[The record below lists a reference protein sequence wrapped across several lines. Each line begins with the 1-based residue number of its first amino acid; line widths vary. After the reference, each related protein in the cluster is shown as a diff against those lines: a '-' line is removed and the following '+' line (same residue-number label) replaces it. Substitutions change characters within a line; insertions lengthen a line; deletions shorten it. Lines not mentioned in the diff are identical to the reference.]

1 MTAKQNETLGR
12 RIARMRL
19 SHGMTQER
27 LANIANVSAQAVSKW
42 ENDQSYPDILLL
54 PVLAKTFGVTVDEL
68 LGIESVTPEQEAALE
83 PTHVVR
89 VPIDVDEAVEATT
102 TVEVATE
109 PDVEA
114 EPEPEPVVEDEPVPA
129 QDVVVDGP
137 ATCVR
142 LHVIQGGREAVNI
155 AIPLVAARLLSNIAE
170 FVPEPIFE
178 GIDLVSLA
186 RGAQNAG
193 RGTLIDVDDGHD
205 RVIVTLE

>member
-68 LGIESVTPEQEAALE
+68 LGIESVTPEQEAAPE
-83 PTHVVR
+83 PTRVVK
-89 VPIDVDEAVEATT
+89 VPIDFDEAVETAT

-109 PDVEA
+109 PDVE
-114 EPEPEPVVEDEPVPA
+114 PEPEPGPVAEDEPEPDQGVI
-129 QDVVVDGP
+129 VDGP
-137 ATCVR
+137 ATCIR
-142 LHVIQGGREAVNI
+142 LHVIQRGREAVNI
-155 AIPLVAARLLSNIAE
+155 AIPLAAARLLSNIAE

>member
-68 LGIESVTPEQEAALE
+68 LGIESVTPEQEAAPE

-109 PDVEA
+109 PDV
-114 EPEPEPVVEDEPVPA
+114 
-129 QDVVVDGP
+129 
-137 ATCVR
+137 
-142 LHVIQGGREAVNI
+142 
-155 AIPLVAARLLSNIAE
+155 
-170 FVPEPIFE
+170 E

>member
-54 PVLAKTFGVTVDEL
+54 PVLAKTFGVTIDEL
-68 LGIESVTPEQEAALE
+68 LGVEEVAPEQAAVPE
-83 PTHVVR
+83 PTQVVK
-89 VPIDVDEAVEATT
+89 VPIEVEP
-102 TVEVATE
+102 E
-109 PDVEA
+109 PDVEPEPEPEIA
-114 EPEPEPVVEDEPVPA
+114 AEDEPEPEPEPVTKPEPEPN
-129 QDVVVDGP
+129 QDVITDGP
-137 ATCVR
+137 ATCIR
-142 LHVIQGGREAVNI
+142 LHVIQRGREAVNI
-155 AIPLVAARLLSNIAE
+155 AIPLAAARLLSYIAE

>member
-102 TVEVATE
+102 TGEVATE

-178 GIDLVSLA
+178 GIDLVGLA